1 MSKNDEALYRCK
13 VAEGFLE
20 EARQDW
26 TLGRWRRSCVDNSQ
40 LAVELSAKTALALIG
55 PVGQTHAPAALLYNA
70 LNAQKFPD
78 ALQAKI
84 RRIAEC
90 ARSLGPSVHVQSD
103 YGDENTRRTPWELF
117 DRTDA
122 QKALSL
128 AEEAVRLAKEII

>member
-1 MSKNDEALYRCK
+1 MSENDEALYRCK
-13 VAEGFLE
+13 VAEGFLK

-26 TLGRWRRSCVDNSQ
+26 SLERWRSCVDNSQ
-40 LAVELSAKTALALIG
+40 LAVELAAKTALALLG
-55 PVGQTHAPAALLYNA
+55 PVGRTHAPAALLFDA

-78 ALQAKI
+78 VLQAKI

-122 QKALSL
+122 QKALNL